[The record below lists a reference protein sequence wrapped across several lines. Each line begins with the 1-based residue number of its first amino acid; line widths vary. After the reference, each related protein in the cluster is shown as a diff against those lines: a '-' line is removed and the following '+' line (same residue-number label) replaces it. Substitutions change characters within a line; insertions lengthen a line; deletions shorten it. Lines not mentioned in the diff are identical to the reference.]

1 LGFAFGVHFSQVERQ
16 PVRVAEIFNRIANQ
30 MTDTELVLNHA
41 ESAIEALESQLGI
54 LAEIAADAGTAQKT
68 VETVALE
75 IKNLH
80 DNPNN
85 LDLKARSNRL
95 RDLSATEQL
104 HRSDAKHLQAAVE
117 TQKRR
122 VIEAGGIARQV
133 VQGIWSI
140 AHLQRRSNAVEMIR
154 NTFDLKKCPVPVE
167 GLAQAEKGYLQ
178 SRDLEYFFA
187 TPSRST
193 DDRVAALRELPGRFA
208 IVRKI
213 AQETPGLDLS
223 SILPEPAATE
233 SQLVEA

>member
-1 LGFAFGVHFSQVERQ
+1 MTNTTEILNR
-16 PVRVAEIFNRIANQ
+16 AEAKIDI
-30 MTDTELVLNHA
+30 
-41 ESAIEALESQLGI
+41 LESQFGI
-54 LAEIAADAGTAQKT
+54 LDEIAADAGTAEQT
-68 VETVALE
+68 VRTVAAE
-75 IKNLH
+75 IKALH
-80 DNPNN
+80 DNPNG
-85 LDLKARSNRL
+85 LELKARSSRL
-95 RDLSATEQL
+95 RDLTATLEL
-104 HRSDAKHLQAAVE
+104 HRSDAKHLQSAVE

-122 VIEAGGIARQV
+122 VVEVGGVARQA

-193 DDRVAALRELPGRFA
+193 DDRVAALRELPDRFA

-223 SILPEPAATE
+223 SILPEPAATNLE
-233 SQLVEA
+233 PVAA